1 MELPPRRAVGGHDH
15 TLAVDQKSR
24 HRQELYRLPGEL
36 YASRGSWGDETVSHS
51 PNGLNQPGAP
61 RVIMQLPPQPDD
73 EVVQRP
79 VGRALAVGGVEPGQ
93 EFIAGKGSP
102 RGVDEGTQQI
112 ELQPRERDRAPED
125 DGLAALQ
132 VQRQRPVPDL
142 RPPLWAP
149 RAWLAG
155 RSDDGTLRAPGAGY
169 AAGRTMARMLLRS
182 RRRSRPSLI
191 ASSGSRCEMSGAV
204 RNFPVCTSVISLG

>member
-1 MELPPRRAVGGHDH
+1 
-15 TLAVDQKSR
+15 
-24 HRQELYRLPGEL
+24 
-36 YASRGSWGDETVSHS
+36 
-51 PNGLNQPGAP
+51 
-61 RVIMQLPPQPDD
+61 MQFPPQPDD
-73 EVVQRP
+73 QVVQRP
-79 VGRALAVGGVEPGQ
+79 VGRALAVGGVEPGE

-102 RGVDEGTQQI
+102 RRIDEDVQQV
-112 ELQPRERDRAPED
+112 ELQPRERDRSPED

-132 VQRQRPVPDL
+132 VQRERPVPDL

-149 RAWLAG
+149 RAWLAC
-155 RSDDGTLRAPGAGY
+155 RSDDGTLRAPCAGY

-204 RNFPVCTSVISLG
+204 RNFPVCTSAISLG